1 MRDIVRANIMSILLS
16 LCVSIKKSLF
26 FFFFM
31 PFRSFYIFFF
41 NLVTPRIQIRRKKFE
56 DYKMNNYEGEKNGTE
71 TYN

>member
-1 MRDIVRANIMSILLS
+1 
-16 LCVSIKKSLF
+16 
-26 FFFFM
+26 M
-31 PFRSFYIFFF
+31 PFRSFYVFFF